1 MSTGLRDALQ
11 KPLKQR
17 ITIRVPSRHAR
28 QLNDYRNKSRV
39 VRDATHQYLDRHAD
53 PETTLHPPDDN
64 LLTHSAEWDRVTTR
78 VTEELLDDVD
88 GVAGSWAAE
97 AGRAPNRSAVIRRAI
112 ARYLGGEDGDG

>member
-17 ITIRVPSRHAR
+17 VTIRVPSRHAR
-28 QLNDYRNKSRV
+28 QLDDYRNKSRV
-39 VRDATHQYLDRHAD
+39 VRDATHQYLDLHAD

-64 LLTHSAEWDRVTTR
+64 LLTQSAEWDRVTTR

-88 GVAGSWAAE
+88 GVVK
-97 AGRAPNRSAVIRRAI
+97 AGRAPSRSAVIRRGI